1 MIPPRVITVF
11 GATGNQG
18 SGIIN
23 TVLAVPAVREK
34 YTLRGVTRDPE
45 GPKRTALSQKG
56 VELVK
61 ADLNDLDSLK
71 AAIRGSY
78 GVFGMTDFWSIH
90 SKEVEVQQGKNLF
103 EACKAEGV
111 QHFVYSSLP
120 WATKTTNGI
129 LRHLEHFDSKAMV
142 QEFIEAHKGD
152 MIASYFRPA
161 MFLSFLPNLIRKRDG
176 TPTMILPFPSDS
188 ISWPF
193 IDPPQDGGKYVLG
206 LFEGGSAANGVQVN
220 AVSCW
225 TTPKELASALTKDS
239 GREVALEIVD
249 PETFAREFPENIA
262 AELTETLRIVGEFSV
277 YGRNEEQNLA
287 KHDKWLV
294 EGLGRS

>member
-1 MIPPRVITVF
+1 MIPPRIITVF

-23 TVLAVPAVREK
+23 TVLTVPALRGK

-45 GPKRTALSQKG
+45 GPKGTALSQKG

-90 SKEVEVQQGKNLF
+90 SKDVEVQQGKNLF

-111 QHFVYSSLP
+111 QHLVYSSLP

-129 LRHLEHFDSKAMV
+129 LHHLEHFDSKAMV

-152 MIASYFRPA
+152 MIASYFRPGKGP
-161 MFLSFLPNLIRKRDG
+161 SSDPSSIR
-176 TPTMILPFPSDS
+176 S
-188 ISWPF
+188 IIF
-193 IDPPQDGGKYVLG
+193 N
-206 LFEGGSAANGVQVN
+206 FH
-220 AVSCW
+220 
-225 TTPKELASALTKDS
+225 
-239 GREVALEIVD
+239 
-249 PETFAREFPENIA
+249 F
-262 AELTETLRIVGEFSV
+262 
-277 YGRNEEQNLA
+277 
-287 KHDKWLV
+287 
-294 EGLGRS
+294 